1 MCMRW
6 YSFVLKFQRWDI
18 WNFKKGMGYH
28 YVTVLIVSLVN
39 FYCILT
45 QWVSCAIA
53 LRYFQFDIF
62 FNSLCQFNPP
72 PLPPTH
78 TPLSESCFWHVNICL
93 FIVIL
98 KPIKWCISQ
107 NDIELI
113 TWCDINPLKYTQVVM
128 MVFHTFLTKLKVKV
142 AINRYEYSPIVN
154 GFWINF
160 T

>member
-18 WNFKKGMGYH
+18 WNFKTGMGYH

-62 FNSLCQFNPP
+62 FNSLCQFN
-72 PLPPTH
+72 
-78 TPLSESCFWHVNICL
+78 WHVNICL
-93 FIVIL
+93 FIAIL

-107 NDIELI
+107 NDIDLI
-113 TWCDINPLKYTQVVM
+113 NWCDINPLKYTQVVM
-128 MVFHTFLTKLKVKV
+128 MIFHTFLTKLKVKV
-142 AINRYEYSPIVN
+142 AINRYENSPNVN
-154 GFWINF
+154 GFWLNF